1 MTKEEGDK
9 LFVLVDRQGFCI
21 KISNISC
28 AGNEV
33 DSEQF
38 LRNMINDPIKT
49 HVYGF

>member
-9 LFVLVDRQGFCI
+9 LFVFLGRQGFCI

-28 AGNEV
+28 AGNEN

-38 LRNMINDPIKT
+38 LRDTINDPIKT